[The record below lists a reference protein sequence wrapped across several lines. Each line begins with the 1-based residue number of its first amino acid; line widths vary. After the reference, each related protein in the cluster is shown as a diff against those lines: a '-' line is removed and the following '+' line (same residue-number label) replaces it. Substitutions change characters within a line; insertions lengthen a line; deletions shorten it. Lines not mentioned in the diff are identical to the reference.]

1 MILILRQALHTH
13 DNVSGEEGDRSA
25 KPLTCGFSTARTC
38 ALIHWEDDKRPLQPW
53 CHREATKEGKY

>member
-38 ALIHWEDDKRPLQPW
+38 ALIHWEDDK
-53 CHREATKEGKY
+53 